1 MQAHELGTAA
11 STYACSAGV
20 CVGRTSATQ
29 RTFLDL
35 QTQVNRLGAPFGLTR
50 LAADGKLG
58 PTTLRTLLQLIDRL
72 QGQLGNERLDP
83 ALANLLITLDGRPTP
98 VDEVAANAEAIVGA
112 LQRDGAIGGSWGILT
127 TIRDMAGQIVSS
139 GAAAATSAA
148 SAVAPA
154 TSSPSA
160 PRAPVGSGGLIDPY
174 PLPMP
179 PMTPTAPAAPA
190 TVPTQIV
197 VSPPAYTPTAPAFAP
212 TGFPWRTVG
221 IIAGSVVGG
230 GVIVGVIAAL
240 IGRRRRAA
248 M

>member
-20 CVGRTSATQ
+20 CVGRTTATQ

-35 QTQVNRLGAPFGLTR
+35 QTQVNRLGAPYGLTR

-58 PTTLRTLLQLIDRL
+58 PTTLRTLLQLADRL

-83 ALANLLITLDGRPTP
+83 ALANLLITLEGQPTT
-98 VDEVAANAEAIVGA
+98 VNEVAANADAIVAA
-112 LQRDGAIGGSWGILT
+112 LQRDGAVGGEWSILA
-127 TIRDMAGQIVSS
+127 TIRDMASQL
-139 GAAAATSAA
+139 ATGGTAPPAA

-154 TSSPSA
+154 TPSPSA
-160 PRAPVGSGGLIDPY
+160 PRAPVGGGGLIDPY
-174 PLPMP
+174 PQPMS
-179 PMTPTAPAAPA
+179 PMTPTTPAAPA

>member
-1 MQAHELGTAA
+1 MQMQELGTAA
-11 STYACSAGV
+11 STYACTAGV

-29 RTFLDL
+29 RTFVDL
-35 QTQVNRLGAPFGLTR
+35 QTQINRLGPGYGLTR
-50 LAADGKLG
+50 LATDGKLG
-58 PTTLRTLLQLIDRL
+58 PTTLRTLLMLIDRL

-83 ALANLLITLDGRPTP
+83 VLANLLITLDGQPTT
-98 VDEVAANAEAIVGA
+98 VDEVAANADGIVAA

-127 TIRDMAGQIVSS
+127 TIRGMASQIVSS

-197 VSPPAYTPTAPAFAP
+197 VSPPAYTPTAPAFTP
-212 TGFPWRTVG
+212 TSFPWRTVG
-221 IIAGSVVGG
+221 VIAGSVVGG